1 VAGIAGRSWD
11 ARDRRS
17 IAGSLATGLTYRMEM
32 FGLRSGTLETIPRHP
47 GRSVPFA
54 LLEQWMS
61 LNDYEPRDHLHLAL
75 DAVRLGVPGAASS
88 LRRIFDAA
96 MAAPVEEEST
106 DGMLAGR
113 ALEVLYANGEAPPLE
128 ELEDLALTSTY
139 NLASSVVAL
148 IAKGTSRR
156 EADVLIRLHGS
167 VRSGMLR
174 SVILAVLEPLAGRL
188 GLRITRSGNKLS
200 ATKI

>member
-1 VAGIAGRSWD
+1 
-11 ARDRRS
+11 
-17 IAGSLATGLTYRMEM
+17 
-32 FGLRSGTLETIPRHP
+32 
-47 GRSVPFA
+47 
-54 LLEQWMS
+54 MS
-61 LNDYEPRDHLHLAL
+61 LEDYEPRDHLHLVL
-75 DAVRLGVPGAASS
+75 DAVRLGVPGAASK
-88 LRRIFDAA
+88 LRPIFDAV
-96 MAAPVEEEST
+96 MATPYEEEST

-113 ALEVLYANGEAPPLE
+113 ALEVLYAIGEAPQLE
-128 ELEDLALTSTY
+128 ELEQLALTSSY
-139 NLASSVVAL
+139 NFASSVVTL

-156 EADVLIRLHGS
+156 EADILMRLHAT